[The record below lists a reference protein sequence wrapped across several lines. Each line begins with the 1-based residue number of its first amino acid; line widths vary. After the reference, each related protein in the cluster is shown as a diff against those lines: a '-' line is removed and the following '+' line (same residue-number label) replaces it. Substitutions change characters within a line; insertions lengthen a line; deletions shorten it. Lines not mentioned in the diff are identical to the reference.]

1 MGRDT
6 VISIVGIDKA
16 APENPQ
22 EGFQVPAP
30 GLDSESEHRRPLLQR
45 ASYPPRISLNG
56 ILVGLLCTLLLVVIG
71 FVPVSL
77 PSPLNIGGHAAAYSQ
92 LSMIQYTCQL
102 PLALF
107 IGALLGPFMGTAS
120 VLLFVLVGL
129 GVEPVFANG
138 GGWQYVTQPGFGYL
152 LGAVIMAYLVGKTF
166 HKAFLKQDNASRSL
180 KLFGQAIAAVA
191 VLHLLGML
199 YLVGLSVLGQLPWSE
214 LPGWMLRLSVETA
227 PYDLL
232 STAIFL
238 CMVRQI
244 RLALWLVLY

>member
-1 MGRDT
+1 MSRDT
-6 VISIVGIDKA
+6 VISLVGIDKTGNAEA
-16 APENPQ
+16 ADAQ
-22 EGFQVPAP
+22 EFQPAASVD
-30 GLDSESEHRRPLLQR
+30 LDEPRRPLLQR

-77 PSPLNIGGHAAAYSQ
+77 PSPFNIGGHFTDYSQ
-92 LSMIQYTCQL
+92 LTMIRYTCQI

-120 VLLFVLVGL
+120 VLLFLVIGL
-129 GVEPVFANG
+129 GVYPVFANG
-138 GGWQYVTQPGFGYL
+138 GGWYYVSQPGFGYL
-152 LGAVIMAYLVGKTF
+152 LGAVIMAHLVGKTF
-166 HKAFLKQDNASRSL
+166 HKSFQKQDNASRSL
-180 KLFGQAIAAVA
+180 KIFGNALAAVVCLHLIGVMYLLGLTAFGQ
-191 VLHLLGML
+191 
-199 YLVGLSVLGQLPWSE
+199 LSLAE
-214 LPGWMLRLSVETA
+214 LPGWILRLSVETA